1 MSMWRARLTKAVFLL
16 FAGYL
21 GFHCYMASL
30 WLPLVLCV
38 IFVVCFIALYKYLG
52 KEEAE
57 GREIN

>member
-1 MSMWRARLTKAVFLL
+1 MDGNF
-16 FAGYL
+16 
-21 GFHCYMASL
+21 
-30 WLPLVLCV
+30 LPLVLCV